1 MRTTTQR
8 RRNGAAVETAGYYV
22 GQAYNCHIH
31 VIDKKTGSMCMHLNC
46 TKMFPKERLQAFADR
61 IERDGG
67 PSIEAVQ
74 AL

>member
-22 GQAYNCHIH
+22 GQAYNGHIH
-31 VIDKKTGSMCMHLNC
+31 VIDKQTGGMCMHISYTEML
-46 TKMFPKERLQAFADR
+46 PKERLQAFADR

-67 PSIEAVQ
+67 PSIKAVQ